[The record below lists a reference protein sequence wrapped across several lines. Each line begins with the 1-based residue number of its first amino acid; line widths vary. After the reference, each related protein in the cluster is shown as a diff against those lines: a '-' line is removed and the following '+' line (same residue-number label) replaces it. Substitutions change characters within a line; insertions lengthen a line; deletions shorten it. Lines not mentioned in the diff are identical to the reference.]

1 MSSYT
6 ELYIKEDI
14 QDKFSDELY
23 EVFGDDYL
31 LDTTEIFGVTEIME
45 INVINIDDDIL
56 GSIKVK
62 SLPILSNNDYFFV
75 PIDWEVCELLEI
87 NKF

>member
-23 EVFGDDYL
+23 EMFGDDYL
-31 LDTTEIFGVTEIME
+31 LDTTEIFEITEIME

-62 SLPILSNNDYFFV
+62 SKSQLSNNEYFE
-75 PIDWEVCELLEI
+75 PIDWEVVELLEI
-87 NKF
+87 KFK